1 MPTSL
6 SKVCIRLVL
15 ALNIAAF
22 LSAPAQAQPSGNYT
36 QSSAQAPSPFAVY
49 HRVAQQVFV
58 TSTALFSRYTG
69 QDVTKWRPP
78 EGDED
83 VDSRKRL
90 GVFALTP
97 ALKVYIDVVQTG
109 LPSYYEL
116 RNVKNGRLIHR
127 FEYGE
132 GRDEGA
138 VLLLNGRGIVYEYAR
153 PEDNCFGMV
162 TKKFRLRHG
171 SLMEVKQPYAYLAAS
186 ETTTLEN
193 ITLYQATST
202 SAVHVATLPLGT
214 PVTIL
219 ERRSVKGNDWYL
231 IKTPLG
237 LTGWVPDTLP
247 RSEQPTLKGM
257 FCG

>member
-1 MPTSL
+1 MPAGLRKIFSL
-6 SKVCIRLVL
+6 VLVL
-15 ALNIAAF
+15 AIAA
-22 LSAPAQAQPSGNYT
+22 LPSAPVQAQPLGDHT
-36 QSSAQAPSPFAVY
+36 QPFAQAPSPFAPY

-58 TSTALFSRYTG
+58 TEPSLFTRYSG
-69 QDVTKWRPP
+69 PDVTHWRPP
-78 EGDED
+78 EGAED
-83 VDSRKRL
+83 VESRKRL

-109 LPSYYEL
+109 LPTYYDL
-116 RNVKNGRLIHR
+116 RDMSNGRLIHR

-138 VLLLNGRGIVYEYAR
+138 VLLLNGRGIVYEYAM

-162 TKKFRLRHG
+162 TRKFRLRHG
-171 SLMEVKQPYAYLAAS
+171 KLVEVKQPYVYLARS

-193 ITLYQATST
+193 ITLYQAAAT
-202 SAVHVATLPLGT
+202 SAPPVATLTRGT
-214 PVTIL
+214 AVTIL
-219 ERRSVKGNDWYL
+219 ERRALKGKDWYL

-247 RSEQPTLKGM
+247 GSEQATLKGL